1 MNSLL
6 EYRRHPAAIFVLL
19 LAALAVMGGLYMALK
34 PSEVRAETAAMS
46 AEDVQEGNKLF
57 QANCA
62 TCHGA
67 NGEGIT
73 DAGPSLVGVGAA
85 AVDFQV
91 ATGRMPLA
99 APGVQ
104 AMRKEPQFDQEQIDQ
119 MAAFVASLGD
129 GPAVPEEQY
138 TDLEGADAAH
148 GGELYRV
155 NCAMCHNFN
164 GSGGA
169 LTRGKYAPSLEGV
182 SPKHVYEAM
191 DTGPQNMPVFSD
203 SNLSPQDK
211 EDISAYLDEMHSAPN
226 QGGNDLGNLGPV
238 ADGVFIWTLGIGLF
252 LGAAFWLTRK
262 SS

>member
-169 LTRGKYAPSLEGV
+169 LTRGKYAPSMEGV
-182 SPKHVYEAM
+182 SPKHVYQAM
-191 DTGPQNMPVFSD
+191 DTGPQNMPRFSD
-203 SNLSPQDK
+203 RQLTPDEKKDIIAYIKNSDSAVSP
-211 EDISAYLDEMHSAPN
+211 
-226 QGGNDLGNLGPV
+226 GGYGLGGLGPV
-238 ADGVFIWTLGIGLF
+238 TEGVAMWLVGIVALIGATLWIGS
-252 LGAAFWLTRK
+252 R
-262 SS
+262 S

>member
-46 AEDVQEGNKLF
+46 AEDVEEGNKLF

-138 TDLEGADAAH
+138 TDLEGADAAR
-148 GGELYRV
+148 GGELFRV

-182 SPKHVYEAM
+182 SPKHVYQAM

-211 EDISAYLDEMHSAPN
+211 EDISAYLDEMHNAPN